1 MCVPPAPEDNAMSA
15 AMPKPPVPDCDNMN
29 KIAEDMDVLRSVH
42 CSKRRTTSEYVMLC
56 LVGFGN
62 IEKRDGLMRVLQW
75 TLEPLLLY
83 SSFIKDPPSN
93 EFEAILVTKK
103 QVVVEDVEEFLALFN
118 MGICCIQFDEYMQP
132 DMVTCISRI
141 HHLGK
146 HWYGTFKNKTAARIR
161 RDFYTQYGK
170 DQRAK
175 EIQRVLDVTG
185 MTFSPRNMLTLH
197 ERINTLQHSLS
208 RLERQLQAART
219 SNTLDTSANANLA
232 SAYRRLQASGAL
244 PASLRVRPT
253 LDLQVRVPPVML
265 APLAEEPPP
274 PPPPISPGP
283 IFAPSSPDP
292 APIRVVARPPPTGD
306 VVVYV
311 LRD

>member
-1 MCVPPAPEDNAMSA
+1 MCVTSTPDDNAMSA
-15 AMPKPPVPDCDNMN
+15 KPSVPECESMK
-29 KIAEDMDVLRSVH
+29 KIAEEMDTLRSVP

-56 LVGFGN
+56 LIGFGS

-83 SSFIKDPPSN
+83 SSFIKEPPSN

-118 MGICCIQFDEYMQP
+118 MGICCIQFDSYMQP

-146 HWYGTFKNKTAARIR
+146 NWYGSFKHKTAARIR

-185 MTFSPRNMLTLH
+185 MTFTPRNMLVLH
-197 ERINTLQHSLS
+197 DRINTLQNSLS
-208 RLERQLQAART
+208 RLERQVQSAR
-219 SNTLDTSANANLA
+219 NDTNSALETTAHINLA
-232 SAYRRLQASGAL
+232 SAYRRLQANVAL
-244 PASLRVRPT
+244 PVSARVRPP
-253 LDLQVRVPPVML
+253 LDVQVRVPPAMQ

-274 PPPPISPGP
+274 PPPLSSEPIYV
-283 IFAPSSPDP
+283 PSSPE
-292 APIRVVARPPPTGD
+292 APHIRVVSRPPPTGE
-306 VVVYV
+306 VFVYIV
-311 LRD
+311 RD

>member
-1 MCVPPAPEDNAMSA
+1 MSA
-15 AMPKPPVPDCDNMN
+15 KPPVPECDSKN
-29 KIAEDMDVLRSVH
+29 KIAEEMDVLRSVH

-56 LVGFGN
+56 LIGFGA
-62 IEKRDGLMRVLQW
+62 IDKRDGLMRVLQW
-75 TLEPLLLY
+75 SLEPLLLY

-118 MGICCIQFDEYMQP
+118 MGICCIQLDSYMQP

-146 HWYGTFKNKTAARIR
+146 HLYGSFKSKTAARIR
-161 RDFYTQYGK
+161 RDFYAQYGK

-185 MTFSPRNMLTLH
+185 MTFTPRNMLALH
-197 ERINTLQHSLS
+197 DRINTLQSSLS
-208 RLERQLQAART
+208 RLERQVQSARV
-219 SNTLDTSANANLA
+219 SSALDASANANLA
-232 SAYRRLQASGAL
+232 HAYRRLQASGAL
-244 PASLRVRPT
+244 PATARVRST

-274 PPPPISPGP
+274 PPPPMSPDP
-283 IFAPSSPDP
+283 IYVPSSPDAP
-292 APIRVVARPPPTGD
+292 PIRVVARPPPTGD
-306 VVVYV
+306 VFVYV
-311 LRD
+311 VRD